1 MPYHSTD
8 TVCGFAGILPETL
21 RRWRRAGLVATP
33 GRPGYIGAQL
43 SAVLRVRDLTAE
55 GHRLCDVYAVM
66 QWPALTLSGG
76 WAFREEEMLLL
87 LQRSTDQD
95 VQNEMRKMA
104 TDYCTEDF
112 INRYLRPLNLW
123 LRSDLSSE
131 AAVRL
136 GRFQRSVL
144 EQWRIMS
151 VAAAGR
157 RCVPLFLEPVSVT
170 DETEIW
176 MEAIRLTGQG
186 FRVEVAEEGQR
197 TARRRHE
204 HHLMWCGNG
213 ISAAELQRFRLRRE
227 TGECVMLTGPDTG
240 LRVVKPEQC
249 AS

>member
-33 GRPGYIGAQL
+33 GRPGYTDAQL
-43 SAVLRVRDLTAE
+43 SEVLRVRDLTAE

-87 LQRSTDQD
+87 LHRSPDED
-95 VQNEMRKMA
+95 VQTEMRKMA

-123 LRSDLSSE
+123 LRSDLSSD
-131 AAVRL
+131 AGGRL
-136 GRFQRSVL
+136 ARFHRSVL
-144 EQWRIMS
+144 EQWRLMS
-151 VAAAGR
+151 QAAGGR
-157 RCVPLFLEPVSVT
+157 RCAPLFLEAVSVS

-186 FRVEVAEEGQR
+186 FRVEVAAAGQR
-197 TARRRHE
+197 TAHRRHE

-213 ISAAELQRFRLRRE
+213 ISPSDMRRYRLRAGA
-227 TGECVMLTGPDTG
+227 GESVMLTGPDTG
-240 LRVVKPEQC
+240 LRSAAPARYVP
-249 AS
+249 